1 MRYVDYT
8 YYVSEY
14 GGTLPEEEF
23 NKQVVKASAYINYI
37 TMGRI
42 NNAALAMF
50 ADEIKMAT
58 CSVLEEYHGTSH
70 GELSSQTVGPWTRV
84 YKASGKTADEKLRD
98 AAEHYL
104 LFTGLMY
111 RGSYL

>member
-1 MRYVDYT
+1 MKYVDYNF
-8 YYVSEY
+8 YANEY
-14 GGTLPEEEF
+14 GGTLPEEVF
-23 NKQVVKASAYINYI
+23 NKHVVSASAYVRYI

-42 NNAALAMF
+42 NSAALSQF

-58 CSVLEEYHGTSH
+58 CAVLEQYHANAN
-70 GELSSQTVGPWTRV
+70 GELTSQTVGPWTRV
-84 YKASGKTADEKLRD
+84 YKASGKTTDQKLND

-111 RGSYL
+111 RGC

>member
-1 MRYVDYT
+1 MKYVDYEF
-8 YYVSEY
+8 YINEY
-14 GGTLPEEEF
+14 GGTLPEEVF
-23 NKQVVKASAYINYI
+23 DKHVVSASAYIKYV

-42 NNAALAMF
+42 NSAAMAQF
-50 ADEIKMAT
+50 GEEIKLAT
-58 CSVLEEYHGTSH
+58 CAVLETYQHNAE

-84 YKASGKTADEKLRD
+84 YKASGKTTDQKLND

-111 RGSYL
+111 RGC